1 MDSSLYVAMSG
12 AKQAMV
18 AQAVNSHNL
27 ANANTTGFKADLSQF
42 RSMPVFGPGLPSH
55 VYTMAE
61 RPGIDFN
68 TGTMQETGRE
78 LDVAIKGQGWIAV
91 QADDGSEAYTRA
103 GDLRLTPN
111 GLLTTGTGLP
121 VLGGGGPVTLPESA
135 KMEIG
140 SDGTISV
147 IPLGDTAATLSAVDR
162 IKLVNP
168 EVADMVKG
176 KDGLFRLKSGLETE
190 VSAEVRLVSGAIE
203 GSNVSVVDAMVSM
216 IELARNFEMQVKMM
230 KTVSDNEAASAQLMR
245 IG

>member
-42 RSMPVFGPGLPSH
+42 RSMPVFGQGLPSH
-55 VYTMAE
+55 VYAMAE
-61 RPGIDFN
+61 RPGIDFKN
-68 TGTMQETGRE
+68 GSMQETGRE
-78 LDVAIKGQGWIAV
+78 LDVAIKGSGWIAV
-91 QADDGSEAYTRA
+91 QANDGSEAYTRA

-111 GLLTTGTGLP
+111 GLLVTGTGLP
-121 VLGGGGPVTLPESA
+121 VMGGGGPVTLPESA

-168 EVADMVKG
+168 EASTITKG
-176 KDGLFRLKSGLETE
+176 KDGLFRMKNGLEADA
-190 VSAEVRLVSGAIE
+190 SAEVRLVAGAVE
-203 GSNVSVVDAMVSM
+203 GSNVSVVDAMVNM
-216 IELARNFEMQVKMM
+216 IELARTFEMQVKMM

>member
-61 RPGIDFN
+61 RPGIDFI

-168 EVADMVKG
+168 EVAEMVKG

>member
-1 MDSSLYVAMSG
+1 MDTSLYVAMSG

-18 AQAVNSHNL
+18 AQAANSHNL

-42 RSMPVFGPGLPSH
+42 RSMPVFGQGLPSH
-55 VYTMAE
+55 VYAMAE
-61 RPGIDFN
+61 RSGIDLSP
-68 TGTMQETGRE
+68 GAMQETGRE
-78 LDVAIKGQGWIAV
+78 MDVAISGAGWIAV
-91 QADDGSEAYTRA
+91 QANDGSEAYTRA

-111 GLLTTGTGLP
+111 GLLVTGTGLP
-121 VLGGGGPVTLPESA
+121 VMGGGGPVTLPESA

-168 EVADMVKG
+168 EASAIIKG
-176 KDGLFRLKSGLETE
+176 KDGLFRMKNGADADA
-190 VSAEVRLVSGAIE
+190 SAGVRLVAGAVE
-203 GSNVSVVDAMVSM
+203 GSNVSVVDAMVKM
-216 IELARNFEMQVKMM
+216 IELARTFEMQVKMM
-230 KTVSDNEAASAQLMR
+230 KTITDNEAASAQLMR

>member
-61 RPGIDFN
+61 RPGIDFI